1 MMLFEKVSSLYHFKS
16 DLGEIWH
23 DRSSNKYALIDGI
36 WIFDAMSYFQDNGH
50 DVRPQPVADAAW

>member
-1 MMLFEKVSSLYHFKS
+1 VHNVKRRFVFLYQELIPCHVVLVVMMLFEKVSSLYHFKS

-36 WIFDAMSYFQDNGH
+36 
-50 DVRPQPVADAAW
+50 